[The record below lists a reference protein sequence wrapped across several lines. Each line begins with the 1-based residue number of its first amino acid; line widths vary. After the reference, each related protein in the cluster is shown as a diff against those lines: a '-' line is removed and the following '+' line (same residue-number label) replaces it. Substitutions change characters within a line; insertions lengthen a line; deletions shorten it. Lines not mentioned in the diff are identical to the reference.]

1 MSTVNKTGIGAM
13 TCEPLVVSQNHIR
26 AMPQG
31 LPGKQQGFTLLLGMV
46 LVLIMSVFGVYALN
60 NSILQA
66 RMAGNY
72 QDEQVAFEAA
82 EQSLRWGELFLQS
95 RTPSNR
101 PFPCQTVTQNDSA
114 QNCANPRQVLA
125 AGLLLDT
132 AGVAGDSLSERPP
145 YVNEGGDFVVNASD
159 EYWGNARAYGVDPDS
174 PGDGYVD
181 DVWNLTDT
189 STRGDR
195 ALSAQPV
202 FILEQAFV
210 DRDDLAGNPQQ
221 GRVFYRVYAAAT
233 GERPSTV
240 SILQSSVAKRFE

>member
-1 MSTVNKTGIGAM
+1 MNRTSKAM
-13 TCEPLVVSQNHIR
+13 ASAATWPRFGKGQQFN
-26 AMPQG
+26 G
-31 LPGKQQGFTLLLGMV
+31 LPHRQQGFTLLLGMV
-46 LVLIMSVFGVYALN
+46 LVLIMTVFGVYALN

-72 QDEQVAFEAA
+72 QDKQVAFEAA

-95 RTPSNR
+95 RTPNTR
-101 PFPCQTVTQNDSA
+101 PFPCQTIGQDDSA

-125 AGLLLDT
+125 SGLLLDK
-132 AGVAGDSLSERPP
+132 AGESGDALGERVPFKKSADGDLVLNDGDS
-145 YVNEGGDFVVNASD
+145 
-159 EYWGNARAYGVDPDS
+159 YWANAREYGVDPDN
-174 PGDGYVD
+174 PDDGYVD
-181 DVWNLTDT
+181 DIWNLAD
-189 STRGDR
+189 SGSRGDR

-202 FILEQAFV
+202 FLLEQAFV